1 MPNALLSV
9 LKSALNIHF
18 RRPKFTASRERFRAM
33 CSATTGEE
41 MLWQQI
47 LLEVNDYRRVKGRG
61 GRMANP
67 LVHTSAYTIGLGKKR
82 TECLIH
88 DRYSNRI

>member
-1 MPNALLSV
+1 
-9 LKSALNIHF
+9 
-18 RRPKFTASRERFRAM
+18 M

-61 GRMANP
+61 GRMTNP

>member
-1 MPNALLSV
+1 MF
-9 LKSALNIHF
+9 SA
-18 RRPKFTASRERFRAM
+18 K
-33 CSATTGEE
+33 TGEE

-47 LLEVNDYRRVKGRG
+47 LLEGNDYRRFKGRG

-67 LVHTSAYTIGLGKKR
+67 LVHTSAYTIGHGKKR

-88 DRYSNRI
+88 DRYGNRI

>member
-1 MPNALLSV
+1 
-9 LKSALNIHF
+9 
-18 RRPKFTASRERFRAM
+18 M

-47 LLEVNDYRRVKGRG
+47 LLEGNDYRRVKGRG

-67 LVHTSAYTIGLGKKR
+67 FVHTSACTIGLGKKK
-82 TECLIH
+82 L
-88 DRYSNRI
+88 NA